1 MVHGGTL
8 IMSGANA
15 EISGNT
21 TSPVAGSGSA
31 VAVYAAG
38 AAKGSVVMSGDDALI
53 TNNYSGKYSTV
64 YVDEG
69 CRFEMSGSRAKLSGN
84 YSTSAGG
91 GVQVYG
97 TGAVF
102 EMSGAEAEIAG
113 NYSGNSGGG
122 VFVGGGAQFT
132 MSGAAAAIANN
143 YSGNSGGG
151 VNVKGGS
158 QFTMSGAAAAIANN
172 YGASGGG
179 GVFMSSS
186 SQFTMSA
193 GMILNNTSNP
203 IFAANSNFSIEMNN
217 GIRGTW
223 PLGTKAYTADY
234 GADRSQATLFYDG
247 TGAPG
252 AINNTPRNIW
262 AER

>member
-1 MVHGGTL
+1 
-8 IMSGANA
+8 MSGANA

-38 AAKGSVVMSGDDALI
+38 AAKGAFVMSGNDALI

-84 YSTSAGG
+84 YSMNAGG
-91 GVQVYG
+91 GVQVWG
-97 TGAVF
+97 AGAVF

-113 NYSGNSGGG
+113 NYTGNSGGG
-122 VFVGGGAQFT
+122 VFVSGGVQFT
-132 MSGAAAAIANN
+132 MSGAAAKIANN
-143 YSGNSGGG
+143 YSAGEC
-151 VNVKGGS
+151 
-158 QFTMSGAAAAIANN
+158 
-172 YGASGGG
+172 G
-179 GVFMSSS
+179 GVFMSKS

-193 GMILNNTSNP
+193 GMILNNTCNP
-203 IFAANSNFSIEMNN
+203 IAPNDSNFSVEMNDH
-217 GIRGTW
+217 IPGTW

-234 GADRSQATLFYDG
+234 GADRSQATPFYDG

-252 AINNTPRNIW
+252 ADFYNTPRNIW